1 MSCMHATCNMKGTQ
15 NKRETEREKEEWEKN
30 EKKMTDSFQK
40 LMKSM
45 LPCILNELCPLEAE
59 DHN

>member
-1 MSCMHATCNMKGTQ
+1 MPPATE
-15 NKRETEREKEEWEKN
+15 RVHRTERERWGREKS
-30 EKKMTDSFQK
+30 EREPQKKTTDFFQK

-45 LPCILNELCPLEAE
+45 PACILNELCPLEAE

>member
-1 MSCMHATCNMKGTQ
+1 MPPVIGRVARGGGGGRE
-15 NKRETEREKEEWEKN
+15 KREKMWEREPERKA
-30 EKKMTDSFQK
+30 MDLFFQK

-45 LPCILNELCPLEAE
+45 PACILNVLCPLEAE